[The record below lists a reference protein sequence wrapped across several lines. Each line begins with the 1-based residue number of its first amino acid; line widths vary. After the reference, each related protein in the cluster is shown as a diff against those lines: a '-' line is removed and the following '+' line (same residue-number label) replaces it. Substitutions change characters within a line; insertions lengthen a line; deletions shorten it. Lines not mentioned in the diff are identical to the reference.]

1 MILITGASGNV
12 GKEVLAQV
20 VATGAKV
27 RAGYQSAG
35 RATGAPPEVE
45 IATIDFNRPDTV
57 RTAVEGVDRV
67 FLVGPPT
74 SELTALE
81 RNATDAIKGS
91 GVRHLVKL
99 SAIGGRN
106 SIFPGQHADSEDY
119 IRSSGIP
126 YTFLRASGF
135 MQNAVNYDAA
145 TINSENAFYGSYG
158 EGRISQIDIR
168 DIAAVAARVLTE
180 DGHEGKIY
188 TLTGPK
194 AISAPEVAR
203 VLSSELGREIR
214 YVDLP
219 PEQFKQGLIGAGVPE
234 WSANA
239 LVDLHRLYR
248 EGGASEVSV
257 DVEQIVNRRPISFEQ
272 FVRDYR
278 QAFQVQQR
286 AAG

>member
-12 GKEVLAQV
+12 GKEVLTQV

-35 RATGAPPEVE
+35 RATDAPSGVE
-45 IATIDFNRPDTV
+45 IATIDFNRPDTL
-57 RTAVEGVDRV
+57 RMAIQGVDRV

-74 SELTALE
+74 QELTALE
-81 RNATDAIKGS
+81 RNATDALKGS
-91 GVRHLVKL
+91 GVRHLVKV
-99 SAIGGRN
+99 SAIGGRG
-106 SIFPGQHADSEDY
+106 SIFPSQHAESEDY

-145 TINSENAFYGSYG
+145 TINSQNAFYGSYG
-158 EGRISQIDIR
+158 DGRISQIDIR
-168 DIAAVAARVLTE
+168 DIAAVVARVLTE

-188 TLTGPK
+188 TLTGTK
-194 AISAPEVAR
+194 AISATDVAR
-203 VLSSELGREIR
+203 ILSSELGREIR

-219 PEQFKQGLIGAGVPE
+219 PDQLKQALIGAGVPE

-257 DVEQIVNRRPISFEQ
+257 DVEQIVNRKPISFEQ
-272 FVRDYR
+272 FVRDFR
-278 QAFQVQQR
+278 QAFQVQHR